1 MVKNGKK
8 KKMVETYSTC
18 TGNIRFDIWYMH
30 MYAQISTYF
39 TSKTLV

>member
-8 KKMVETYSTC
+8 KKMVETYSTD
-18 TGNIRFDIWYMH
+18 NIRFDIWYMH

>member
-8 KKMVETYSTC
+8 KKMVETYST
-18 TGNIRFDIWYMH
+18 GNIRFDIWYMH
-30 MYAQISTYF
+30 VYAQISTYF